1 MELAIKFGKYL
12 VSLTDEQRQFNS
24 VETLYHIF
32 ETLNK
37 KSNDI

>member
-24 VETLYHIF
+24 VETLYQIF
-32 ETLNK
+32 ETINN